1 MNIETMN
8 LKKIKEGF
16 AGVFEMGKGKGE
28 MVWIYYVKNRKFLK
42 IKI

>member
-8 LKKIKEGF
+8 LKKSKEGF
-16 AGVFEMGKGKGE
+16 AGVFEMRKGKGE

>member
-8 LKKIKEGF
+8 LKKSKERF
-16 AGVFEMGKGKGE
+16 AGVFEMKKRKGE